1 MSSELA
7 LRPLV
12 KWEGFTLQVDLD
24 MVELVSNREL
34 ARRDSAIRRVGVT
47 GEGEVVEIHLEVAL
61 KGLPARVSATLAELR
76 VHRRFFGCRIEALR
90 GPLGIPL
97 PIGLAG
103 ALARRLAPEL
113 LRFDSED
120 RILLVDL
127 RSHLPEGLEVRISD
141 VRCAGR
147 WLTVELAGGSVAAVL
162 AAMREI

>member
-47 GEGEVVEIHLEVAL
+47 GAGE
-61 KGLPARVSATLAELR
+61 LAELR

>member
-103 ALARRLAPEL
+103 ALARRFAPDL

-127 RSHLPEGLEVRISD
+127 RRFLPEGLEVRISD
-141 VRCAGR
+141 VWCEGR
-147 WLTVELAGGSVAAVL
+147 WLMVEVAGGSVAAIL
-162 AAMREI
+162 AAIREV